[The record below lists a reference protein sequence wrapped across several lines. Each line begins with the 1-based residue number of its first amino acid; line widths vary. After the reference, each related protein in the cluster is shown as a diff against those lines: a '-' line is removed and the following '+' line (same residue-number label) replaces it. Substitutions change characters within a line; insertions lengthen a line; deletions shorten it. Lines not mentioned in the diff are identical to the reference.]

1 MEISKYNKAMQFLLK
16 PKYLTKD
23 FIIQAASDEP
33 LEAFD
38 DTIVEDSLIKEV
50 MPYQSPKMQNVMPS
64 FKSME
69 DPRNRQIELAD
80 GGRVGLE
87 KGSKPPKDNF
97 IIPINPM
104 MEEGIQDPSKRGFL
118 KGAGAVGI
126 GAVAFGTGLLK
137 LVKKGSKKLKDIEID
152 LSKLKGDWE
161 PDYDGG
167 YIGGYMQSFGLKATT
182 KKGEELLAKLA
193 KEKKIDVS
201 NKGDYTGYTNNIDD
215 ASIDALEEIKNKT
228 EYSLSFEGKKFKN
241 KEEASDFLRGEN
253 SPWTQENPY
262 QSNANTFLTEEA
274 EHVTDLLAPKPMKQ
288 KITETLNDRIR
299 KIERESKATGGA
311 VQREQ
316 YAEGKGFFSDLIKE
330 NIAPE
335 YRMYAK
341 SILPGGKQGN
351 VDESYFTE
359 DFKKDLRQQ
368 SLTKFNETGKLKGSV
383 GELDTHFRSG
393 AKKYGQGE
401 RYDINK
407 ITGLPSSYA
416 TLGSYNYE
424 VNPDNLDVKIKDKYD
439 WNPAYGKN
447 QEGKTGWVGNK
458 KGKDVSTSM
467 IKNYLIEAVK
477 TGEMDLGDALELI
490 GNYLGPKA
498 SKGEGINV
506 DIDIPT
512 RDIVNQGET
521 FATGGRVGLE
531 SGKEN
536 KKLITEFLNSTEQ
549 QIFSNF
555 GKKISSGFDPTDVLQ
570 GLPEKE
576 YQIMKGAMSK
586 VGNLVKMGV
595 RAAPELLVGTGP
607 IGAGITAALTVPFMI
622 ADLAE
627 GKRFSEALQNQASE
641 LTFGLI
647 PEADKRIIEEIGG
660 PEAGIGFEIQQNI
673 DKLESLR
680 EDLRESESKPQEDM
694 MDPEAGFAQ
703 STYLDNTRKE
713 LQNTIGLLIPYLNQR
728 GELVAPEYNA
738 YLRAS
743 NKSEQE
749 RAYRKGIGDLQTF
762 NGGFDEMSIPEEGPF
777 QQDINKLLKK
787 QEQLEKSYYKK
798 SYPSVMQGTVGE
810 PVDDIINRNYVY
822 AIGGRVGLEKGS
834 DPLKLNTTIPID
846 PMTDSR
852 PQDPGKRDFLKGVAG
867 VGLGVAALGTGI
879 FKIAKAVKPVV
890 GIAEIVKGTTAP
902 SWLEGLITKILKEG
916 TEVKMSPTST
926 HTSVKFKNPETGQME
941 QATLITDTKTKGVTI
956 EYSSDNILGETIQLE
971 VNPQTKIIYDS
982 TGNVKKIEPTGK
994 YKFQAVESEP
1004 RVVSWDN
1011 DVEMDGENVVSK
1023 IKNLNS
1029 NISGLKS
1036 YATGGKGINK
1046 KIAREKDIATRNIE
1060 ENPHE
1065 FIENKYG
1072 PGPDYKDLK
1081 EYYND

>member
-50 MPYQSPKMQNVMPS
+50 MPYQSPEMQNVMPS

-69 DPRNRQIELAD
+69 DPRNRQIELATGGVVQREQYAEGKGFFSD
-80 GGRVGLE
+80 LIKENISPEYRMYAKSILPGGKQGNVDESYFTEDFKKDLRQQSLTKFNETGKLKGSVGELDTHFRSGAKKYGQGERYDINKIIGLPSSYATLGSYNYEVNPDNLDVKIKDKYDWNPAYGKNQEGKTGWVGNKKGKDVSTSMIKNYLIEAVKTGEMDLGDALELIGNYLGPKASKGEGINVDIDIPTRDIVNQGETFATGGRVGLE

-97 IIPINPM
+97 TIPINPM

-228 EYSLSFEGKKFKN
+228 DYSLSFEGKKFKN

-274 EHVTDLLAPKPMKQ
+274 EHVTDLLAPKPIKQ
-288 KITETLNDRIR
+288 KITETINDRIR
-299 KIERESKATGGA
+299 KIERESK
-311 VQREQ
+311 
-316 YAEGKGFFSDLIKE
+316 
-330 NIAPE
+330 
-335 YRMYAK
+335 
-341 SILPGGKQGN
+341 
-351 VDESYFTE
+351 
-359 DFKKDLRQQ
+359 
-368 SLTKFNETGKLKGSV
+368 
-383 GELDTHFRSG
+383 
-393 AKKYGQGE
+393 
-401 RYDINK
+401 
-407 ITGLPSSYA
+407 
-416 TLGSYNYE
+416 
-424 VNPDNLDVKIKDKYD
+424 
-439 WNPAYGKN
+439 
-447 QEGKTGWVGNK
+447 
-458 KGKDVSTSM
+458 
-467 IKNYLIEAVK
+467 
-477 TGEMDLGDALELI
+477 
-490 GNYLGPKA
+490 
-498 SKGEGINV
+498 
-506 DIDIPT
+506 
-512 RDIVNQGET
+512 
-521 FATGGRVGLE
+521 ATGGRVGLE

-622 ADLAE
+622 ADLTE

-673 DKLESLR
+673 DKLKSLR
-680 EDLRESESKPQEDM
+680 EDLRESESKPQENM
-694 MDPEAGFAQ
+694 MDPEADFAQ

-822 AIGGRVGLEKGS
+822 AIGGR
-834 DPLKLNTTIPID
+834 
-846 PMTDSR
+846 
-852 PQDPGKRDFLKGVAG
+852 
-867 VGLGVAALGTGI
+867 
-879 FKIAKAVKPVV
+879 
-890 GIAEIVKGTTAP
+890 
-902 SWLEGLITKILKEG
+902 
-916 TEVKMSPTST
+916 
-926 HTSVKFKNPETGQME
+926 
-941 QATLITDTKTKGVTI
+941 
-956 EYSSDNILGETIQLE
+956 
-971 VNPQTKIIYDS
+971 
-982 TGNVKKIEPTGK
+982 
-994 YKFQAVESEP
+994 
-1004 RVVSWDN
+1004 
-1011 DVEMDGENVVSK
+1011 
-1023 IKNLNS
+1023 
-1029 NISGLKS
+1029 
-1036 YATGGKGINK
+1036 
-1046 KIAREKDIATRNIE
+1046 ARLE